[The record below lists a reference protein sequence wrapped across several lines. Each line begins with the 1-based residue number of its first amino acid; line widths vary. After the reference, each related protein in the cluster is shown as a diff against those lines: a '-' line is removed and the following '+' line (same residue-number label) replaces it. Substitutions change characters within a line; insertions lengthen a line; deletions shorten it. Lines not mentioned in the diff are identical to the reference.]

1 VSDNAFGGNYMKE
14 IKKDVFWI
22 GKVDWEIRK
31 FHGDEYS
38 THRGTTYNS
47 YLVKDKKTALIDTV
61 WSPFSAEFARNLDN
75 QVSLKN
81 IDYIVAQHAEIDH
94 SGGLAE
100 LLEHIPDTPVY
111 CTNNGMK
118 SFKGHFHKNWNFVP
132 IKTGDKLNLG
142 KKELI
147 FIEAPML
154 HWPDSMFSYLTEENI
169 LFSNDAFGQHLASEM
184 LYNDSVDQAE
194 LVQECIKYYANIL
207 TPFSG
212 LVEKKIEEFKSLN
225 VPLDMICPS
234 HGVIWRDNPLQIV
247 GRYLDWSKNYRE
259 NQITIVYDTMWN
271 GTRKMAEAIAK
282 GVRSVDDEVV
292 VKLFNISHTDKNDV
306 VTEVFKSKT
315 LLVGSPTINRGIL
328 SAVAGFMEQIRG
340 LNFKDKRAA
349 AFGTYGWSGES
360 VDMIN
365 QGLENAGF
373 ELLES
378 GLKSTWNP
386 DEKSLKECVDFGKEI
401 AGKSKYSQHQ

>member
-1 VSDNAFGGNYMKE
+1 MKE

-47 YLVKDKKTALIDTV
+47 YLVRDKKTALIDTV
-61 WSPFSAEFARNLDN
+61 WSPFSAEFVRNLDN
-75 QVSLKN
+75 QISLKN

-100 LLEHIPDTPVY
+100 LMEHIPDTPVY
-111 CTNNGMK
+111 CTKNGMK

-132 IKTGDKLNLG
+132 VKTGDKLNLG

-184 LYNDSVDQAE
+184 LYNDLVDQAE
-194 LVQECIKYYANIL
+194 LIQECIKYYANIL

-247 GRYLDWSKNYRE
+247 GKYLDWAKNYRE

-282 GVRSVDDEVV
+282 GVRTVDDEVV

-328 SAVAGFMEQIRG
+328 SAVAGFMEEIRG
-340 LNFKDKRAA
+340 LTFRDKKAA

-360 VDMIN
+360 VDMID
-365 QGLENAGF
+365 QGLKNAGF

-386 DEKSLKECVDFGKEI
+386 DEQSLKECIDFGKEI
-401 AGKSKYSQHQ
+401 AEKSKYSQSQ

>member
-1 VSDNAFGGNYMKE
+1 
-14 IKKDVFWI
+14 
-22 GKVDWEIRK
+22 
-31 FHGDEYS
+31 
-38 THRGTTYNS
+38 
-47 YLVKDKKTALIDTV
+47 
-61 WSPFSAEFARNLDN
+61 
-75 QVSLKN
+75 
-81 IDYIVAQHAEIDH
+81 
-94 SGGLAE
+94 
-100 LLEHIPDTPVY
+100 
-111 CTNNGMK
+111 MK

-132 IKTGDKLNLG
+132 VKTGDKLNLG

-247 GRYLDWSKNYRE
+247 GKYLDWSKNYRE

-271 GTRKMAEAIAK
+271 GTRNMAEAIAK

-401 AGKSKYSQHQ
+401 AEKSKYSQHQ

>member
-1 VSDNAFGGNYMKE
+1 MKM

-47 YLVKDKKTALIDTV
+47 YLVRDDKTAVIDTV
-61 WSPFSAEFARNLDN
+61 WSPFGAEFVENLDRS
-75 QVSLKN
+75 VSLKN
-81 IDYIVAQHAEIDH
+81 IDYVVAQHAEIDH

-100 LLEHIPDTPVY
+100 LMKHIPDTPIY

-118 SFKGHFHKNWNFVP
+118 SLKGHFHKDWNFVP
-132 IKTGDKLNLG
+132 VKTGDKLNLG

-184 LYNDSVDQAE
+184 FYNDLVDQAE

-225 VPLDMICPS
+225 VQVDMICPS

-247 GRYLDWSKNYRE
+247 GKYLDWSKNYRE

-271 GTRKMAEAIAK
+271 GTRNMAEAIAK

-292 VKLFNISHTDKNDV
+292 VKLFSISHTDKNDV

-315 LLVGSPTINRGIL
+315 VLVGSPTINRGIL

-340 LNFKDKRAA
+340 LNFKDKKAA

-401 AGKSKYSQHQ
+401 AEKSKYSQPQ

>member
-1 VSDNAFGGNYMKE
+1 MKE

-61 WSPFSAEFARNLDN
+61 WSPFSAEFVRNLDN
-75 QVSLKN
+75 HISLKN

-100 LLEHIPDTPVY
+100 LMEHIPDTPVY
-111 CTNNGMK
+111 CTKNGMK

-132 IKTGDKLNLG
+132 VRTGDKLNLG

-184 LYNDSVDQAE
+184 LYNNSVDQAE

-247 GRYLDWSKNYRE
+247 GMYLDWSKNYRE

-271 GTRKMAEAIAK
+271 GTRNMAEAIAK

-315 LLVGSPTINRGIL
+315 LLVGSPTINKGIL

-340 LNFKDKRAA
+340 LKFKDKKAA

-401 AGKSKYSQHQ
+401 AEKSKYSQNQ

>member
-1 VSDNAFGGNYMKE
+1 MKK

-61 WSPFSAEFARNLDN
+61 WSPFSAEFLRNLDN
-75 QVSLKN
+75 QISLKN

-100 LLEHIPDTPVY
+100 LMEHIPDTPVY

-132 IKTGDKLNLG
+132 VKTGDKLNLG

-247 GRYLDWSKNYRE
+247 GKYLDWSKNYRE

-271 GTRKMAEAIAK
+271 GTRDMAEAIAK

-401 AGKSKYSQHQ
+401 AEKSKYSQHQ

>member
-1 VSDNAFGGNYMKE
+1 MKK

-47 YLVKDKKTALIDTV
+47 FLVKDKKTALIDTV
-61 WSPFSAEFARNLDN
+61 WSPFSAEFLRNLDN
-75 QVSLKN
+75 QISLKN

-100 LLEHIPDTPVY
+100 LMEHIPDTPVY

-132 IKTGDKLNLG
+132 VKTGDKLNLG

-247 GRYLDWSKNYRE
+247 GKYLDWSKNYRE

-271 GTRKMAEAIAK
+271 GTRNMAEAIAK

-401 AGKSKYSQHQ
+401 AEKSKYSQHQ

>member
-1 VSDNAFGGNYMKE
+1 MKK

-61 WSPFSAEFARNLDN
+61 WSPFGTEFVRNLDKH
-75 QVSLKN
+75 VSLKN
-81 IDYIVAQHAEIDH
+81 LDYIVAQHAEIDH

-100 LLEHIPDTPVY
+100 LMEHIPDTPVY

-118 SFKGHFHKNWNFVP
+118 SLKGHFHKDWNFVP
-132 IKTGDKLNLG
+132 VKTGDKINLG
-142 KKELI
+142 KRELL

-154 HWPDSMFSYLTEENI
+154 HWPDSMFSYLAEENM
-169 LFSNDAFGQHLASEM
+169 LFSNDAFGQHIASEM
-184 LYNDSVDQAE
+184 LYNDLVDQAE
-194 LVQECIKYYANIL
+194 LFQECIKYYANIL

-225 VPLDMICPS
+225 VPVNMICPS

-247 GRYLDWSKNYRE
+247 GKYLDWSKNYRE

-271 GTRKMAEAIAK
+271 GTRNMAEAIAK

-340 LNFKDKRAA
+340 LKFKEKKAA

-360 VDMIN
+360 IDMIN

-386 DEKSLKECVDFGKEI
+386 DEKSLKECIDFGKEI
-401 AGKSKYSQHQ
+401 ARKSKYSQHQ

>member
-1 VSDNAFGGNYMKE
+1 MKE

-47 YLVKDKKTALIDTV
+47 YFVKDKKTALIDTV
-61 WSPFSAEFARNLDN
+61 WSPFSPEFVRNLDN

-100 LLEHIPDTPVY
+100 LMEHIPDTPVY

-118 SFKGHFHKNWNFVP
+118 SFKGHFHKDWNFVP
-132 IKTGDKLNLG
+132 VKTGDKLNLG

-194 LVQECIKYYANIL
+194 LNQECIKYYANIL

-247 GRYLDWSKNYRE
+247 GKYLDWSKNYRE

-271 GTRKMAEAIAK
+271 GTRNMAEAIAK
-282 GVRSVDDEVV
+282 GIRSVDDEVM

-340 LNFKDKRAA
+340 LKFKDKKAA

-386 DEKSLKECVDFGKEI
+386 DEKSLKECVDFGKEV
-401 AGKSKYSQHQ
+401 AEKSKYS

>member
-1 VSDNAFGGNYMKE
+1 MKK
-14 IKKDVFWI
+14 IKKDVCWI
-22 GKVDWEIRK
+22 GKVDWELRR

-61 WSPFSAEFARNLDN
+61 WSPYSAEFVRNLDN
-75 QVSLKN
+75 QISLKN

-100 LLEHIPDTPVY
+100 LMEHIPDTPVY
-111 CTNNGMK
+111 CTKNGVK

-132 IKTGDKLNLG
+132 VKTGDKLNLG

-184 LYNDSVDQAE
+184 LYNDLVDQAE

-247 GRYLDWSKNYRE
+247 GKYLDWSKNYQE
-259 NQITIVYDTMWN
+259 NQITIAYDTMWN
-271 GTRKMAEAIAK
+271 GTRSMAEAIAK
-282 GVRSVDDEVV
+282 GIRSVDEEVV
-292 VKLFNISHTDKNDV
+292 VKLFNLSHTDKNDV
-306 VTEVFKSKT
+306 VTEVFKSKA

-340 LNFKDKRAA
+340 LKFKDKKAA

-360 VDMIN
+360 VDMID
-365 QGLENAGF
+365 QGLKNAGF

-386 DEKSLKECVDFGKEI
+386 DEQSLKECIDFGKEI
-401 AGKSKYSQHQ
+401 AEKSKYSQPQ

>member
-1 VSDNAFGGNYMKE
+1 MKE

-47 YLVKDKKTALIDTV
+47 FLVIDKKTVLIDTV
-61 WSPFSAEFARNLDN
+61 WSPFSAEFVSNLDN

-100 LLEHIPDTPVY
+100 LMERIPDTPVY

-118 SFKGHFHKNWNFVP
+118 SFKGHFHKDWNFVP

-154 HWPDSMFSYLTEENI
+154 HWPDSMFSYLAEENI

-247 GRYLDWSKNYRE
+247 GKYLDWSKNFQE

-271 GTRKMAEAIAK
+271 GTRSMAEAIAK
-282 GVRSVDDEVV
+282 GIRSIDDEVV
-292 VKLFNISHTDKNDV
+292 VKLYNISHTDKNDV

-340 LNFKDKRAA
+340 LNFKDKKAA

-373 ELLES
+373 ELIGV

-386 DEKSLKECVDFGKEI
+386 DEKSLKECMDFGKEI
-401 AGKSKYSQHQ
+401 AGKSK

>member
-1 VSDNAFGGNYMKE
+1 MKK

-47 YLVKDKKTALIDTV
+47 FLVKDKKTALIDTV
-61 WSPFSAEFARNLDN
+61 WSPFSAEFVRNLDN
-75 QVSLKN
+75 QISLKN

-100 LLEHIPDTPVY
+100 LMEHIPDTPVY

-132 IKTGDKLNLG
+132 VKTGDKLNLG

-247 GRYLDWSKNYRE
+247 GKYLDWSKNYRE

-271 GTRKMAEAIAK
+271 GTRNMAEAIAK

-401 AGKSKYSQHQ
+401 AEKSKYSQHQ

>member
-1 VSDNAFGGNYMKE
+1 MKE

-47 YLVKDKKTALIDTV
+47 FLVIDKKTVLIDTV
-61 WSPFSAEFARNLDN
+61 WSPFSAEFVSNLDN

-100 LLEHIPDTPVY
+100 LMERIPDTPVY

-154 HWPDSMFSYLTEENI
+154 HWPDSMFSYLAEENI

-247 GRYLDWSKNYRE
+247 GKYLDWSKNFQE

-271 GTRKMAEAIAK
+271 GTRSMAEAIAK
-282 GVRSVDDEVV
+282 GIRSIDDEVV
-292 VKLFNISHTDKNDV
+292 VKLYNISHTDKNDV

-340 LNFKDKRAA
+340 LNFKDKKAA

-373 ELLES
+373 ELIGV

-386 DEKSLKECVDFGKEI
+386 DEKSLKECMDFGKEI
-401 AGKSKYSQHQ
+401 AGKSK

>member
-1 VSDNAFGGNYMKE
+1 MKK

-47 YLVKDKKTALIDTV
+47 FLVKDKKTALIDTV
-61 WSPFSAEFARNLDN
+61 WSPFSAEFLRNLDN
-75 QVSLKN
+75 QISLKN

-100 LLEHIPDTPVY
+100 LMEHIPDTPVY

-247 GRYLDWSKNYRE
+247 GKYLDWSKNYRE

-271 GTRKMAEAIAK
+271 GTRNMAEAIAK

-401 AGKSKYSQHQ
+401 AEKSKYSQHQ

>member
-1 VSDNAFGGNYMKE
+1 MKE

-61 WSPFSAEFARNLDN
+61 WSPFSAEFVRNLDN
-75 QVSLKN
+75 QISLKN

-100 LLEHIPDTPVY
+100 LMEHIPDTPVY
-111 CTNNGMK
+111 CTKNGMK
-118 SFKGHFHKNWNFVP
+118 SFKGHFHKNWNFMPV
-132 IKTGDKLNLG
+132 KTGDKLNLG

-247 GRYLDWSKNYRE
+247 GKYLDWSKNYQE

-271 GTRKMAEAIAK
+271 GTRNMAEAIAK

-292 VKLFNISHTDKNDV
+292 VKLFNVSHTDKNDV

-340 LNFKDKRAA
+340 LKFKDKKAA

-386 DEKSLKECVDFGKEI
+386 DELSLKECVDFGKEI
-401 AGKSKYSQHQ
+401 AEKSIYSQHQ

>member
-1 VSDNAFGGNYMKE
+1 MKE
-14 IKKDVFWI
+14 IKKGVFWN
-22 GKVDWEIRK
+22 GKVDWEIKK

-61 WSPFSAEFARNLDN
+61 WSPFGAEFVRNLNN
-75 QVSLKN
+75 QISLKN
-81 IDYIVAQHAEIDH
+81 IDYVVAQHAEIDH

-100 LLEHIPDTPVY
+100 LMEHIPDTPVY
-111 CTNNGMK
+111 CTNNGLK
-118 SFKGHFHKNWNFVP
+118 SLKGHFHKDWNFMPV
-132 IKTGDKLNLG
+132 KTGDKINLG
-142 KKELI
+142 KKELL

-154 HWPDSMFSYLTEENI
+154 HWPDSMFSYLTEDNI

-184 LYNDSVDQAE
+184 LYNDLVDQAE
-194 LVQECIKYYANIL
+194 LFQECIKYYANIL
-207 TPFSG
+207 TPFSS

-225 VPLDMICPS
+225 VPVDMICSS

-247 GRYLDWSKNYRE
+247 TKYFDWAKNYRE

-271 GTRKMAEAIAK
+271 GTGNMAEAIAK
-282 GVRSVDDEVV
+282 GIKSVDDKVV
-292 VKLFNISHTDKNDV
+292 VKLFNISHADKNDV

-340 LNFKDKRAA
+340 LKFKEKKAA

-360 VDMIN
+360 VKMIN

-386 DEKSLKECVDFGKEI
+386 DEKSLNECVDFGKEI
-401 AGKSKYSQHQ
+401 AKKSKYTQPQ

>member
-1 VSDNAFGGNYMKE
+1 MKM

-47 YLVKDKKTALIDTV
+47 YLVRDDKTAVIDTV
-61 WSPFSAEFARNLDN
+61 WSPFGAEFVENLDRS
-75 QVSLKN
+75 VSLKN
-81 IDYIVAQHAEIDH
+81 IDYVVAQHAEIDH

-100 LLEHIPDTPVY
+100 LMKHIPDTPIY

-118 SFKGHFHKNWNFVP
+118 SLKGHFHKDWNFVP
-132 IKTGDKLNLG
+132 VKTGDKLNLG

-184 LYNDSVDQAE
+184 FYNDLVDQAE

-225 VPLDMICPS
+225 VQVDMICPS

-247 GRYLDWSKNYRE
+247 GKYLDWSKNYRE

-271 GTRKMAEAIAK
+271 GTRNMAEAIAK

-292 VKLFNISHTDKNDV
+292 VKLFSISHTDKNDV

-315 LLVGSPTINRGIL
+315 VLVGSPTINRGIL
-328 SAVAGFMEQIRG
+328 SAVAGFIEQIRG
-340 LNFKDKRAA
+340 LKFKDKKAA

-401 AGKSKYSQHQ
+401 AEKSKYSQPQ

>member
-1 VSDNAFGGNYMKE
+1 MKE

-61 WSPFSAEFARNLDN
+61 WSPFSAEFVRNLDN
-75 QVSLKN
+75 QISLKN

-100 LLEHIPDTPVY
+100 LMEHIPDTPVY

-247 GRYLDWSKNYRE
+247 GKYLDWSKNYQE
-259 NQITIVYDTMWN
+259 NQITIAYDTMWN
-271 GTRKMAEAIAK
+271 GTRSMAEAIAK
-282 GVRSVDDEVV
+282 GIRSVDEEVV
-292 VKLFNISHTDKNDV
+292 VKLFNLSHTDKNDV
-306 VTEVFKSKT
+306 VTEIFKSKA

-340 LNFKDKRAA
+340 LKFKDKKAA

-360 VDMIN
+360 VDMID

-373 ELLES
+373 ELPES

-386 DEKSLKECVDFGKEI
+386 DEQSLKECIDFGKEI
-401 AGKSKYSQHQ
+401 AEKSK

>member
-1 VSDNAFGGNYMKE
+1 MKK

-47 YLVKDKKTALIDTV
+47 YLVKDEKTALIDTV
-61 WSPFSAEFARNLDN
+61 WSPFSAEFVWNLDN
-75 QVSLKN
+75 QISLKN

-100 LLEHIPDTPVY
+100 LMEHIPDTPVY
-111 CTNNGMK
+111 CTKNGMK
-118 SFKGHFHKNWNFVP
+118 SLKGHFHKDWNFVP
-132 IKTGDKLNLG
+132 VKTGDKLNLG
-142 KKELI
+142 EKELI

-154 HWPDSMFSYLTEENI
+154 HWPDSMFSYLTKENI

-184 LYNDSVDQAE
+184 LYNDSVDQSE

-247 GRYLDWSKNYRE
+247 GKYLDWSKNYRE

-271 GTRKMAEAIAK
+271 GTRNMAEAIAK

-328 SAVAGFMEQIRG
+328 SAVAGFIEQIRG
-340 LNFKDKRAA
+340 LKFKDKKAA

-386 DEKSLKECVDFGKEI
+386 DEKSLKECLDFGKEI
-401 AGKSKYSQHQ
+401 AEKSK